1 MSSMLNTGL
10 KSLRTQTS
18 AISQNI
24 ANQVRHY
31 AIPGGSKSVLTRRV
45 KRKLTPGKT
54 RPAIYYKFDCR
65 VELSDGSTFVRRS
78 QYPRVEWRYLADQRN
93 NTVWNPS
100 RTNLKAIEADATGR
114 LAKFKQKF
122 GFVDPI
128 DSSERMEAFDTISTS
143 DSSSAPADPAAS
155 DVEAKEESS
164 TSAKSKSRQS
174 LMDDYLDL
182 MGENFVPV
190 QSGGKLAGKRRGK
203 K

>member
-1 MSSMLNTGL
+1 MSKMLNSGL
-10 KSLRTQTS
+10 SSFRSQTIG
-18 AISQNI
+18 ISQTFT
-24 ANQVRHY
+24 NQVRHY

-45 KRKLTPGKT
+45 QRKLTPGKT

-93 NTVWNPS
+93 NIVWNPS

-122 GFVDPI
+122 GFVDSV
-128 DSSERMEAFDTISTS
+128 DSAERTEAA
-143 DSSSAPADPAAS
+143 APAENAA
-155 DVEAKEESS
+155 VETESQEQAS
-164 TSAKSKSRQS
+164 TPSKPQSKQS

-182 MGENFVPV
+182 MGQNFTPV

>member
-1 MSSMLNTGL
+1 MSSILNTGL
-10 KSLRTQTS
+10 KSLRSSQTS
-18 AISQNI
+18 TSAVEVVS
-24 ANQVRHY
+24 QVRHY

-45 KRKLTPGKT
+45 PRKLTPGKT

-65 VELSDGSTFVRRS
+65 VELSDGSTYVRRS
-78 QYPRVEWRYLADQRN
+78 QFPRVEWRYLADQRN
-93 NTVWNPS
+93 NIVWNPS

-122 GFVDPI
+122 GFVDSV
-128 DSSERMEAFDTISTS
+128 DSAERAEAG
-143 DSSSAPADPAAS
+143 AAEEGAEKAAKET
-155 DVEAKEESS
+155 VEAPK
-164 TSAKSKSRQS
+164 TQSRQS

-182 MGENFVPV
+182 MGENIVPV